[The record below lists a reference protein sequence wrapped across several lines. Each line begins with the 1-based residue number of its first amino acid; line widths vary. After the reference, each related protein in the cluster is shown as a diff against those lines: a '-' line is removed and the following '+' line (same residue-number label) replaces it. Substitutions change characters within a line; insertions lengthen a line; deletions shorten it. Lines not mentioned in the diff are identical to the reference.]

1 MFFKVFFAVLFS
13 CSIFPAGAQSSETLL
28 SSETTGILISEGQYY
43 VDQSC
48 AAGFDKIKIMD
59 TGASRMLISGR
70 LQDIPV
76 KDGTDCYW
84 IKFNLANKAD
94 NNNEWMI
101 DFGSWDHV
109 QVYYGDDLYG
119 YREKKAGVVLPYS
132 QRDFAIGGRNLIALN
147 IAKGQQLTVYVKLM
161 TGIDYME
168 RPANLACTVYSK
180 SAVISTESEKQNA
193 LYFFTGLYI
202 VMFFYNVFVYFSIRE
217 KSYLYYLFL
226 IFFAL
231 GACWQNTGYSIVLLK
246 HIDLF
251 PSQKTNVDIF
261 VSSIFG
267 VVLMLFTRISLNT
280 KQSSPIINKIF
291 SGIIVAL
298 VLVVIPAFF
307 GNSLLATNL
316 SSLLG
321 LITTSLIIVASVR
334 SFLQKY
340 PSSGIFLLANG
351 IFMIS
356 IFVYL
361 LLLMI
366 GVGNEVLVGF
376 LLPLGS
382 ALQIVLYSIALGN
395 NINVLK
401 RQNAESQ
408 EKIIE
413 QLRLYGE
420 LQDKINK
427 DLEQKV
433 EERTKEL
440 KESQQQMLQQ
450 EKLASLGEVTA
461 GVAHEI
467 QNPLNFIKN
476 FSELNNELIEEM
488 DSEVKTGN
496 LDAAKK
502 LSAEI
507 KENMDKILAH
517 GKRVDSIVKGMLQL
531 TRTDAGQKEMTDV
544 NAMCEEFI
552 GLSFHGLRAK
562 DKSFNASMEK
572 HFDPAAGNVNVNKQD
587 VGRVLLNLFTN
598 AFYAVNEKQQH
609 NREGYSPLVTVITKR
624 NNNSLE
630 IVIRDNGNGIPQKI
644 RDKIFQPFFTTK
656 PTGNGTGLGLSISYE
671 IIKEHNGQIK
681 LNSEEG
687 SFTEFIITLPV

>member
-1 MFFKVFFAVLFS
+1 MLLKIIVLVLSSFLFFL
-13 CSIFPAGAQSSETLL
+13 AGAQTSETVL
-28 SSETTGILISEGQYY
+28 SANNGVVISQGQYY

-48 AAGFDKIKIMD
+48 GAGFDKVKDSASGKIFVD
-59 TGASRMLISGR
+59 GR
-70 LQDIPV
+70 LPDVQV
-76 KDGTDCYW
+76 KDGIDCYW
-84 IKFNLANKAD
+84 IKFVLANKSD
-94 NNNEWMI
+94 NNNEWMV

-109 QVYYGDDLYG
+109 QAYYGDDAHG
-119 YREKKAGVVLPYS
+119 SRQKIAGVILPYA
-132 QRDFAIGGRNLIALN
+132 QRDFAIGGRNLIALD
-147 IAKGQQLTVYVKLM
+147 IPKGSQLAVYVKLT
-161 TGIDYME
+161 TGVDYME
-168 RPANLACTVYSK
+168 RPVNLGCTVYSK
-180 SAVISTESEKQNA
+180 ASVLDTENIKQNA

-202 VMFFYNVFVYFSIRE
+202 VMFLYNVFVYFTIRE

-231 GACWQNTGYSIVLLK
+231 GACWQNTGYSIVLFRN
-246 HIDLF
+246 IDAF
-251 PSQKTNVDIF
+251 PAQKTNVDIV

-267 VVLMLFTRISLNT
+267 IVLILFTRISLNT
-280 KQSSPIINKIF
+280 RQSSARIDKIF

-298 VLVVIPAFF
+298 ILVLIPAIF

-321 LITTSLIIVASVR
+321 LITTSLIIVTSVR
-334 SFLQKY
+334 AFRQKY
-340 PSSGIFLLANG
+340 PSSGLFLLANG
-351 IFMIS
+351 MFMIS

-361 LLLMI
+361 LLLMLA
-366 GVGNEVLVGF
+366 VGNQVLVGF

-401 RQNAESQ
+401 KQNTESQ
-408 EKIIE
+408 GKIIE
-413 QLRLYGE
+413 QLRLYSE

-433 EERTKEL
+433 EERTREL

-488 DSEVKTGN
+488 DAEVKEGN
-496 LDAAKK
+496 IEAAKQ
-502 LSAEI
+502 LSGEI

-531 TRTDAGQKEMTDV
+531 TRTDPGQKEMTDV

-552 GLSFHGLRAK
+552 SLSFHGLRAR

-572 HFDPAAGNVNVNKQD
+572 HFDPAAGNVSVNKQD

-598 AFYAVNEKQQH
+598 AFYAVNEKQQKQ
-609 NREGYSPLVTVITKR
+609 REGYTPLVTVTTKR
-624 NNNSLE
+624 NNNNLE
-630 IVIRDNGNGIPQKI
+630 IIIHDNGNGIPQKI

-656 PTGNGTGLGLSISYE
+656 PTGDGTGLGLSISYE
-671 IIKEHNGQIK
+671 IIKEHGGNIK
-681 LNSEEG
+681 INTVEG
-687 SFTEFIITLPV
+687 NFAEFVITLPV

>member
-1 MFFKVFFAVLFS
+1 MLLKITVIVFFSFLF
-13 CSIFPAGAQSSETLL
+13 FLAGAQTSETVL
-28 SSETTGILISEGQYY
+28 SANEGVVISEAQYY

-48 AAGFDKIKIMD
+48 NVGFDRIKDSASGKIFMD
-59 TGASRMLISGR
+59 GR
-70 LQDIPV
+70 LADVQV
-76 KDGTDCYW
+76 KDGVNCYW
-84 IKFNLANKAD
+84 IKFALANNAD
-94 NNNEWMI
+94 NNNEWMV

-109 QVYYGDDLYG
+109 QAYYGDDAHG
-119 YREKKAGVVLPYS
+119 YKQKVAGVILPYA
-132 QRDFAIGGRNLIALN
+132 QRDFAIGGRNLIALD
-147 IAKGQQLTVYVKLM
+147 IPKGSRLTVYVKLA
-161 TGIDYME
+161 TGVDYME
-168 RPANLACTVYSK
+168 RPVNLVCTVYSK
-180 SAVISTESEKQNA
+180 ASVLDTENIKQNA

-202 VMFFYNVFVYFSIRE
+202 VMFLYNVFVYFTIRE

-231 GACWQNTGYSIVLLK
+231 GACWQNTGYSIVLFRN
-246 HIDLF
+246 INAF
-251 PSQKTNVDIF
+251 PAQKTNVDIV

-267 VVLMLFTRISLNT
+267 IVLILFTRISLNT
-280 KQSSPIINKIF
+280 RQSSARIDKIF

-298 VLVVIPAFF
+298 VLVLIPAIF

-321 LITTSLIIVASVR
+321 LITTALIIVTSVR
-334 SFLQKY
+334 AFRQKY
-340 PSSGIFLLANG
+340 PSSGLFLLANG

-356 IFVYL
+356 IFAYL
-361 LLLMI
+361 LLLMLA
-366 GVGNEVLVGF
+366 VGNQVLVGF

-401 RQNAESQ
+401 KQNAESQ
-408 EKIIE
+408 GKIIE
-413 QLRLYGE
+413 QLRLYSE

-433 EERTKEL
+433 EERTREL

-488 DSEVKTGN
+488 DAEVKEGN
-496 LDAAKK
+496 VEAAKQ
-502 LSAEI
+502 LSGEI

-531 TRTDAGQKEMTDV
+531 TRTDPGQKEMTDV

-552 GLSFHGLRAK
+552 GLSFHGLRARE
-562 DKSFNASMEK
+562 KSFNASMEK
-572 HFDPAAGNVNVNKQD
+572 HFDPAAGNVSVNKQD

-598 AFYAVNEKQQH
+598 AFYAVNEKQQKH
-609 NREGYSPLVTVITKR
+609 REGYTPLVTVTTKR
-624 NNNSLE
+624 KNNKLE
-630 IVIRDNGNGIPQKI
+630 IIIHDNGNGIPQKI

-656 PTGNGTGLGLSISYE
+656 PTGDGTGLGLSISYE
-671 IIKEHNGQIK
+671 IIKEHGGSIK
-681 LNSEEG
+681 INTVEG
-687 SFTEFIITLPV
+687 SFAEFVITLPV

>member
-1 MFFKVFFAVLFS
+1 MKIRTLVLLSLLFFY
-13 CSIFPAGAQSSETLL
+13 AGAQTPETVL
-28 SSETTGILISEGQYY
+28 SAGAGVVVSQGQYY
-43 VDQSC
+43 VDHSC
-48 AAGFDKIKIMD
+48 SFSFDKISDTTSRKI
-59 TGASRMLISGR
+59 LLSGQ
-70 LQDIPV
+70 LENVAVQDDI
-76 KDGTDCYW
+76 DCYW
-84 IKFNLANKAD
+84 IKFVLANKD
-94 NNNEWMI
+94 NNNNEWLV
-101 DFGSWDHV
+101 DFGSWTHV
-109 QVYYGDDLYG
+109 QAYYGDDVRG
-119 YREKKAGVVLPYS
+119 YRQKTAGVVLPYS
-132 QRDFAIGGRNLIALN
+132 QRDYAIGGRSLVMLDIP
-147 IAKGQQLTVYVKLM
+147 KGSELTMYVQLK

-168 RPANLACTVYSK
+168 RPVNLSCSVYSK
-180 SAVISTESEKQNA
+180 SAVIDTENIKQNA

-202 VMFFYNVFVYFSIRE
+202 VMFLYNLFVYFTIRE
-217 KSYLYYLFL
+217 KSYLYYLFI

-231 GACWQNTGYSIVLLK
+231 GACWQNTGYSIVFLK
-246 HIDLF
+246 DISSF
-251 PSQKTNVDIF
+251 PAQKTNADVV

-267 VVLMLFTRISLNT
+267 IVLILFTRISLNAQ
-280 KQSSPIINKIF
+280 QSSPRINKIF

-298 VLVVIPAFF
+298 VLVVIPVFW

-321 LITTSLIIVASVR
+321 LITTALIIVTSVR
-334 SFLQKY
+334 AYRQKY
-340 PSSGIFLLANG
+340 PSSGLFLLANG

-366 GVGNEVLVGF
+366 GVGNTVLVGF

-382 ALQIVLYSIALGN
+382 ALQIIFYSMALGN
-395 NINVLK
+395 SINVLK

-408 EKIIE
+408 GKIIE
-413 QLRLYGE
+413 QLRLYSE

-427 DLEQKV
+427 ELEQKV
-433 EERTKEL
+433 EERTREL

-467 QNPLNFIKN
+467 QNPLNFIMN
-476 FSELNNELIEEM
+476 FSELNDELIEEM
-488 DSEVKTGN
+488 DTEVSDGN
-496 LDAAKK
+496 LDAARQ
-502 LSAEI
+502 LSGEI
-507 KENMDKILAH
+507 KENMEKILVH

-531 TRTDAGQKEMTDV
+531 TRTDPGQKEMTDV

-572 HFDPAAGNVNVNKQD
+572 HFDSAAGNVSVNKQD

-598 AFYAVNEKQQH
+598 AFYAVNEKQQDH
-609 NREGYSPLVTVITKR
+609 REGYTPLVTVTTKR
-624 NNNSLE
+624 NTDSLE
-630 IVIRDNGNGIPQKI
+630 IVIRDNGNGIPQKV

-671 IIKEHNGQIK
+671 IIKEHGGSIK
-681 LNSEEG
+681 FNTEEG
-687 SFTEFIITLPV
+687 SFAEFIITLPV